1 MAALMSM
8 GPEAAAAATGAA
20 AGAVSSPSTSDMLS
34 SSMRVLKESHDQQRY
49 LQKYNTK

>member
-8 GPEAAAAATGAA
+8 GPEAAAATGAA

-34 SSMRVLKESHDQQRY
+34 SSMRVLKEYHGMINN
-49 LQKYNTK
+49 KGTNTK